1 MLKQLCMGLAIAVGL
16 MGAAL
21 ADDSIIGFVKTVD
34 GDANLLVAGKMV
46 KAQPGTPVQR
56 SDVLKTGKPGSM
68 GITLKDN
75 TLLSIG
81 PDTELVIEEFLYAPA
96 KGDFKLGANMRKGSL
111 NYVSGMVAKL
121 KPEVVSV
128 RTPTGTIGVRGT
140 HFVLAVAE
148 E

>member
-1 MLKQLCMGLAIAVGL
+1 MLKHLCMGMAIAVGT
-16 MGAAL
+16 MGGAL
-21 ADDSIIGFVKTVD
+21 ADDTIIGFVKTAD
-34 GDANLLVAGKMV
+34 GEANLVVAGKIV

-56 SDVLKTGKPGSM
+56 KDVLKTGKPGSL

-96 KGDFKLGANMRKGSL
+96 KGDFKLGANVRKGSL

-121 KPEVVSV
+121 KPDVVNV

-140 HFVLAVAE
+140 HFVVAVTE
-148 E
+148 D

>member
-1 MLKQLCMGLAIAVGL
+1 MLKQLTMGV
-16 MGAAL
+16 AL
-21 ADDSIIGFVKTVD
+21 VVCLTGTSFADDSIIGFVKTVD
-34 GDANLLVAGKMV
+34 GDASVLVGGKAI

-56 SDVLKTGKPGSM
+56 SDVLKTGKPGSL
-68 GITLKDN
+68 GLTLKDN
-75 TLLSIG
+75 TVLSIG

-96 KGDFKLGANMRKGSL
+96 KGDFELGARVRKGTL

-121 KPEVVSV
+121 KPEVVTV
-128 RTPTGTIGVRGT
+128 RTPTGNIGVRGT